1 MSGAEELPSGQ
12 GAVFKTARFLHLLG
26 LAMFLGS
33 IFAFVV
39 IGAIPVPPA
48 DVETVYHYRR
58 AIRVVTWVLTVPGM
72 WLMAVTGIVM
82 TVVGRYG
89 FFRVRWLT
97 LKQLAM
103 LVILANGTFVLV
115 PYVEELFVLATQALA
130 QGKLPE
136 GFAALSTHED
146 IAGTVNLLLILGALA
161 LAVWRPFSGNRKTGT
176 P

>member
-1 MSGAEELPSGQ
+1 MTQ
-12 GAVFKTARFLHLLG
+12 GHGTLFKTARFLHLLG

-58 AIRVVTWVLTVPGM
+58 AIRVMTWVLTVPGM
-72 WLMAVTGIVM
+72 WLMTATGIVM
-82 TVVGRYG
+82 AVLGRYG
-89 FFRVRWLT
+89 LFRVRWLT

-115 PYVEELFVLATQALA
+115 PHGEELFMLATRALA
-130 QGKLPE
+130 QGELPE
-136 GFAALSTHED
+136 GFAALGTHED

-161 LAVWRPFSGNRKTGT
+161 LAVWRPFSGKRKAGV
-176 P
+176 PQGG